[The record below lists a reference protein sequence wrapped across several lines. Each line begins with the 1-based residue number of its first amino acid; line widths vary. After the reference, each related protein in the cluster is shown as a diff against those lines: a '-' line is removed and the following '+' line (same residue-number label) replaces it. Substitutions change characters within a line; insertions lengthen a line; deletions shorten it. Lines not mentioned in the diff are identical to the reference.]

1 MADPFTWAAIGA
13 GSSILGGGVS
23 AYGSLQK
30 GAADQAMYNYQSGVA
45 KLNQQ
50 IALQNA
56 SYAQQAGGSAAYQ
69 SGLKTAFTRGQ
80 QMVDQSA
87 SGIDVTSG
95 SAAGVRKSTT
105 DLGVYDQN
113 LIRTNFAKKAYGF
126 EVEAATK
133 GTEAGADVIAGRE
146 AKKAG
151 DIGAVA
157 SILGTAGSVSSKW
170 LQASSSFGKNAL
182 AMET

>member
-1 MADPFTWAAIGA
+1 MADPFTWAAIGMGA
-13 GSSILGGGVS
+13 SALGAGVS

-30 GAADQAMYNYQSGVA
+30 GAADKAMYNYQAGVA
-45 KLNQQ
+45 QLNQK

-56 SYAQQAGGSAAYQ
+56 SYAVQSGESAAYQ

-80 QMVDQSA
+80 QVVDQSA
-87 SGIDVTSG
+87 SGFDVGGG

-105 DLGVYDQN
+105 ELGVYDQN

-133 GTEAGADVIAGRE
+133 GAEAGADVIAGE
-146 AKKAG
+146 QASKAG
-151 DIGAVA
+151 TIGAVS
-157 SILGTAGSVSSKW
+157 SILGGAGSVSSKW

-182 AMET
+182 AET